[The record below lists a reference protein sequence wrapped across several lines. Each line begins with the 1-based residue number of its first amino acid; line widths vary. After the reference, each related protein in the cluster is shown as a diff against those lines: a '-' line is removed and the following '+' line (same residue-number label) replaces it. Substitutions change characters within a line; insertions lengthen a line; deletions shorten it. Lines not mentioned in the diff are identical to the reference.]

1 MLKLLRRIWDRF
13 LTLDDLEMMEVM
25 REPSQVTFIAA
36 EVGNFE
42 FLSVIMSTYPNLLW
56 ELNTLGQSIIH
67 IAVFNRH
74 ASIFNLIH
82 EIRSLK
88 DFINGF
94 LDDGKNNLL
103 HSAAMLAPADRLNI
117 VSGAALQMMLELS
130 WFEVYMFF
138 YLILKKYKSYDIFHE
153 VISLHT

>member
-1 MLKLLRRIWDRF
+1 MRDSPMLKLIRRIWEKF
-13 LTLDDLEMMEVM
+13 LTLDDSEMMEVM
-25 REPSQVTFIAA
+25 RAPSQVTIIAA

-56 ELNTLGQSIIH
+56 ELSNKGQSIIH

-74 ASIFNLIH
+74 ASIFILIH

-88 DFINGF
+88 DCINGF
-94 LDDGKNNLL
+94 LDDGENNLL
-103 HSAAMLAPADRLNI
+103 HSAAMLAPPDRLNI

-130 WFEVYMFF
+130 WFEVYIVYIYVF
-138 YLILKKYKSYDIFHE
+138 LSHIKKYNSYK
-153 VISLHT
+153 